1 MPAAYDPYRDIRRQ
15 EAERE
20 RARKAAERA
29 RKAAEAERK
38 AAHQDARKDEA
49 ARINSDLAQHVE
61 QLNSFLVA
69 GLPATAEP
77 NLSELRVF
85 ASAPLVELGDLG
97 RALPEPRWEDFAP
110 PPPSFWRR
118 NFSKTAI
125 ADEEQRARIK
135 FTAARLDHA
144 VRESARQRELDRKI
158 RQEEVEF
165 VRSKEAADRVNAD
178 LDDLMQRFN
187 TREKSAVEKYYS
199 LILSLIPRPAGFPND
214 AEVTFDPRNENLVVE
229 LELPPPSCVPD
240 TKRVKYMPTRDEI
253 SRTARPPRE
262 LSQLYGKVIAQFC
275 LLAIRA
281 LLNADD
287 RLRQVSLNGRVRHV
301 NRQTGHEGRPH
312 IISVLVD
319 RENFSTLV
327 LDRVQ
332 PDECLKYLRAL
343 VSPHPFELVPVEPL
357 VDFDKSRLAFV
368 EGLDMISHLDGRP
381 DLMTLSPNEFEH
393 LIRELFDADPTIES
407 VESLVTRA
415 SNDGGIDGVI
425 YVKQPLGRSM
435 TAVQVKQYARS
446 RALGPA
452 HVRELI
458 GAMHESK
465 AGNGLLVTTSSFT
478 RIATLNAQEFG
489 RIQLIDGNNLVHLFK
504 LHLKKDVLIG
514 DRPHTK

>member
-158 RQEEVEF
+158 RQEEAEF

-187 TREKSAVEKYYS
+187 TREKSAVEKSYS

-327 LDRVQ
+327 LDRAQ

>member
-1 MPAAYDPYRDIRRQ
+1 MRRL
-15 EAERE
+15 
-20 RARKAAERA
+20 
-29 RKAAEAERK
+29 
-38 AAHQDARKDEA
+38 D
-49 ARINSDLAQHVE
+49 SDLAQHVE

-158 RQEEVEF
+158 RQEEAEF

-240 TKRVKYMPTRDEI
+240 TKRLKYMPTRDEI

>member
-49 ARINSDLAQHVE
+49 ARINSDLAQRVE

-85 ASAPLVELGDLG
+85 APAPLVELGDLG

-125 ADEEQRARIK
+125 ADAEQRARIK

-144 VRESARQRELDRKI
+144 VRESARHRELDRRI
-158 RQEEVEF
+158 RQEEAEF
-165 VRSKEAADRVNAD
+165 ARSKEAADRVNAD
-178 LDDLMQRFN
+178 LDDLTQRFN

-214 AEVTFDPRNENLVVE
+214 TEVTFDPRNENLVVE
-229 LELPPPSCVPD
+229 LELPPPSCIPD
-240 TKRVKYMPTRDEI
+240 TKSVKYMPTRDEI

-262 LSQLYGKVIAQFC
+262 LSQLYGKVIAQLC

-287 RLRQVSLNGRVRHV
+287 RLRQVSLNGRVRQV

-381 DLMTLSPNEFEH
+381 DLMALSPNEFEH

-446 RALGPA
+446 RALG
-452 HVRELI
+452 
-458 GAMHESK
+458 
-465 AGNGLLVTTSSFT
+465 
-478 RIATLNAQEFG
+478 
-489 RIQLIDGNNLVHLFK
+489 QLMCEN
-504 LHLKKDVLIG
+504 
-514 DRPHTK
+514 